1 MKTKNE
7 LRARIKEEKKKY
19 SSEDLQKMA
28 DKICESIETSQ
39 DFFFA
44 KNVMA
49 FWNLPDEPNLRPL
62 LNKYADKKNIFLP
75 IIEDGEIRIARFVDE
90 ANMEVGA
97 FNISEPSKDLKV
109 SQMTAIDLVL
119 LPGVAFDKN
128 GNRLGRGKGY
138 YDHFLTGRRVEK
150 VGVCFPFQVVEEIPT
165 EPFDIVM
172 DKIIF
177 D

>member
-1 MKTKNE
+1 MKTKHE

-19 SSEDLQKMA
+19 SPEDLQKMA

-119 LPGVAFDKN
+119 VPGVAFDKN

>member
-1 MKTKNE
+1 MKTKHE

-62 LNKYADKKNIFLP
+62 LNKYAGKKNIFLP

-119 LPGVAFDKN
+119 VPGVAFDKN